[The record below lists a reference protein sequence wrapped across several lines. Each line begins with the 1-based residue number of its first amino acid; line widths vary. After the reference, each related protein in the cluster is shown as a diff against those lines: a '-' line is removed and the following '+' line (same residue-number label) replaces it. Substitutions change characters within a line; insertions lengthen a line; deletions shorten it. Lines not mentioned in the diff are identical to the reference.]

1 MISKVSD
8 SFPGDNRSTLSF
20 SSSLRSQIS
29 SFLDLSLLILIFGS
43 LGWFTVTNHSP
54 ISTILL
60 MLATAGVRS
69 CWLAGFPVWA
79 GLLSLTFSASWILV
93 GALTDS
99 GIYGWA
105 VAIALSCMSVFL
117 LDISLSH
124 LLDRFHQI
132 GWRDSQIFGLLA
144 IVCTF
149 SATVGGILPILWK
162 V

>member
-1 MISKVSD
+1 MISKISD

-20 SSSLRSQIS
+20 SSSPRFPVS
-29 SFLDLSLLILIFGS
+29 SFLDLSLLILIFGG
-43 LGWFTVTNHSP
+43 LGWFTVTHHSP
-54 ISTILL
+54 ASAILL
-60 MLATAGVRS
+60 MIATAGVRG
-69 CWLAGFPVWA
+69 CWLTGFPVWA
-79 GLLSLTFSASWILV
+79 GLLSLTFGTTWILV

-105 VAIALSCMSVFL
+105 VAIALGWMSVFL

-124 LLDRFHQI
+124 QIDRFHQT
-132 GWRDSQIFGLLA
+132 GWHYSQIFVLV
-144 IVCTF
+144 IVCTL

>member
-1 MISKVSD
+1 MISKISD
-8 SFPGDNRSTLSF
+8 SLQGDNRSALSF

-29 SFLDLSLLILIFGS
+29 GFLELSLLILIFGG

-54 ISTILL
+54 ISAILL
-60 MLATAGVRS
+60 MIATAGVRG

-79 GLLSLTFSASWILV
+79 GLLSLTFSATWILV

-105 VAIALSCMSVFL
+105 VAIALSWMNVFL

-124 LLDRFHQI
+124 LIDRFHQT
-132 GWRDSQIFGLLA
+132 GWRYSQIFWLLT
-144 IVCTF
+144 IIYTL
-149 SATVGGILPILWK
+149 SAMIGGILSILWK

>member
-1 MISKVSD
+1 MISKISD
-8 SFPGDNRSTLSF
+8 SFQGDNRSTLSF

-29 SFLDLSLLILIFGS
+29 GFLDLSLLVLIFGG
-43 LGWFTVTNHSP
+43 LGWFTVIHHSP
-54 ISTILL
+54 ISAILL
-60 MLATAGVRS
+60 MIATAGVRG

-79 GLLSLTFSASWILV
+79 GLLSLTFSAIWILV

-99 GIYGWA
+99 GLYGWS
-105 VAIALSCMSVFL
+105 VAIALGWMSVFL

-124 LLDRFHQI
+124 LIDRFHQT
-132 GWRDSQIFGLLA
+132 GWRYSQIFWLLT
-144 IVCTF
+144 IIYTL

>member
-1 MISKVSD
+1 MISKISD

-20 SSSLRSQIS
+20 SSSPRFPVS
-29 SFLDLSLLILIFGS
+29 SFLDLSLLIPIFGG

-54 ISTILL
+54 VSAILL
-60 MLATAGVRS
+60 MIATAGVRG

-79 GLLSLTFSASWILV
+79 GLLSLTFGSTWILV

-105 VAIALSCMSVFL
+105 VAIALGCMSVFL

-124 LLDRFHQI
+124 LINRFHQT
-132 GWRDSQIFGLLA
+132 GWRYSQIFWLLT
-144 IVCTF
+144 IIYTL
-149 SATVGGILPILWK
+149 SAMIGGILSILWK